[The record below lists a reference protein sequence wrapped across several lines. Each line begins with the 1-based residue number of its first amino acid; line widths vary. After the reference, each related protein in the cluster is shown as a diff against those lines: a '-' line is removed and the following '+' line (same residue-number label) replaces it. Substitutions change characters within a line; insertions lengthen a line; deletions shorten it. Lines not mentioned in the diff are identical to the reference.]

1 MPAQPDAA
9 GVRDPGAD
17 AGPSAQAA
25 HGAGPGAPPDLGA
38 LAALGE
44 PARRALY
51 AYIAAQGRP
60 VSRDEAA
67 GATGMRRATAAFHLE
82 RLVEDGL
89 LEAGFARLSGRTG
102 PGAGRTA
109 KLYSRAHRQI
119 DVSLPPRR
127 YAVAG
132 DILASAVE
140 EAQRRSVPIGEA
152 VTQAAERTGRQMAA
166 GSTGLADMLASLG
179 YEPRDAGPGETQLAN
194 CPFHELAVRH
204 RELVCT
210 LNLHLLRAALAGLG
224 APAQARLDPA
234 EGRCC
239 VTITPVG
246 PKPAATEP
254 SSRLTAG
261 RAHGPGITARL
272 PARDAGSGTARE
284 RR

>member
-1 MPAQPDAA
+1 MSDMPAQPDAA
-9 GVRDPGAD
+9 AIPDSGAARNRPEGYPGAAQVPGTEQAPGTELGPGAAQVPGTGADPGAE
-17 AGPSAQAA
+17 A
-25 HGAGPGAPPDLGA
+25 DLCA

-51 AYIAAQGRP
+51 AYVTTQGRP

-132 DILASAVE
+132 DILATAVE
-140 EAQRRSVPIGEA
+140 EAQRRSVPVGEA
-152 VTQAAERTGRQMAA
+152 VTQAAEQAGRQMAA
-166 GSTGLADMLASLG
+166 GAAGLADLLASFG

-194 CPFHELAVRH
+194 CPFHELVVRH

-210 LNLHLLRAALAGLG
+210 LNLHLLRGALAGLG
-224 APAQARLDPA
+224 TPAQARLDPA

-239 VTITPVG
+239 VTITP
-246 PKPAATEP
+246 E
-254 SSRLTAG
+254 G
-261 RAHGPGITARL
+261 RGASHR
-272 PARDAGSGTARE
+272 
-284 RR
+284 

>member
-1 MPAQPDAA
+1 MSDMPAQPDAA
-9 GVRDPGAD
+9 GVQDPGAD
-17 AGPSAQAA
+17 AAPSAQADLGA
-25 HGAGPGAPPDLGA
+25 APGAQAELAAGPGAPAELGA

-152 VTQAAERTGRQMAA
+152 VTQAAERAGRQMAA
-166 GSTGLADMLASLG
+166 GSAGLADMLARLG

-239 VTITPVG
+239 VTITPDG
-246 PKPAATEP
+246 AET
-254 SSRLTAG
+254 G
-261 RAHGPGITARL
+261 N
-272 PARDAGSGTARE
+272 D
-284 RR
+284 

>member
-1 MPAQPDAA
+1 MSDMPAQPDAA
-9 GVRDPGAD
+9 GVRDTGAD
-17 AGPSAQAA
+17 AGPGAQA
-25 HGAGPGAPPDLGA
+25 DLGA

-119 DVSLPPRR
+119 EVSLPPRR

-140 EAQRRSVPIGEA
+140 EAQRRPVPIGEA
-152 VTQAAERTGRQMAA
+152 VTQAAERAGRQMAA
-166 GSTGLADMLASLG
+166 GRAGLADMLAGLG
-179 YEPRDAGPGETQLAN
+179 YEPQDAGPGETQLTN

-210 LNLHLLRAALAGLG
+210 LNLHLLRAALAELG
-224 APAQARLDPA
+224 APARARLNPA

-239 VTITPVG
+239 VTITAG
-246 PKPAATEP
+246 EAA
-254 SSRLTAG
+254 AD
-261 RAHGPGITARL
+261 
-272 PARDAGSGTARE
+272 RD
-284 RR
+284 

>member
-1 MPAQPDAA
+1 MSDMPAQPDAA
-9 GVRDPGAD
+9 GVRDPGVD
-17 AGPSAQAA
+17 AGPSAGVDLGS
-25 HGAGPGAPPDLGA
+25 GAGAPADLGA

-119 DVSLPPRR
+119 EVSLPPRR

-132 DILASAVE
+132 DILASAAE
-140 EAQRRSVPIGEA
+140 EAQRRPVPIGEA
-152 VTQAAERTGRQMAA
+152 VTQAAERAGRQMAA
-166 GSTGLADMLASLG
+166 GRAGLADMLASLG
-179 YEPRDAGPGETQLAN
+179 YEPRDAGPGETQLTN

-210 LNLHLLRAALAGLG
+210 LNLHLLRAALAELG

-234 EGRCC
+234 DGRCC
-239 VTITPVG
+239 VSI
-246 PKPAATEP
+246 
-254 SSRLTAG
+254 TAG
-261 RAHGPGITARL
+261 EAEAD
-272 PARDAGSGTARE
+272 RD
-284 RR
+284 

>member
-1 MPAQPDAA
+1 MSSWPSPAMA
-9 GVRDPGAD
+9 GRHPS
-17 AGPSAQAA
+17 PSAQA
-25 HGAGPGAPPDLGA
+25 DVRA

-119 DVSLPPRR
+119 EVSLPPRR

-140 EAQRRSVPIGEA
+140 EAQRLSVPVGEA
-152 VTQAAERTGRQMAA
+152 VTRAAERAGRQVAA
-166 GSTGLADMLASLG
+166 RGGGLASVLASLA
-179 YEPRDAGPGETQLAN
+179 YQPRDTDTGEIQLAN
-194 CPFHELAVRH
+194 CPFHELAVHH
-204 RELVCT
+204 RDLVCT
-210 LNLHLLRAALAGLG
+210 LNLHLLRAALAELG
-224 APAQARLDPA
+224 VPARAQLDPA
-234 EGRCC
+234 EG
-239 VTITPVG
+239 
-246 PKPAATEP
+246 
-254 SSRLTAG
+254 
-261 RAHGPGITARL
+261 
-272 PARDAGSGTARE
+272 
-284 RR
+284 

>member
-1 MPAQPDAA
+1 MSDMPALPDAA
-9 GVRDPGAD
+9 AAGDPGA
-17 AGPSAQAA
+17 AT
-25 HGAGPGAPPDLGA
+25 DLGA

-51 AYIAAQGRP
+51 AYVAAQGRP

-67 GATGMRRATAAFHLE
+67 AATGMRRATAAFHLE

-132 DILASAVE
+132 DILACAVE
-140 EAQRRSVPIGEA
+140 EAQRRSVPVSET
-152 VTQAAERTGRQMAA
+152 VTRAAERAGRQMAA
-166 GSTGLADMLASLG
+166 GAVGLAGMLASLG
-179 YEPRDAGPGETQLAN
+179 YEPRDAGRGETQLTN

-210 LNLHLLRAALAGLG
+210 LNLHLLRAALAELG

-239 VTITPVG
+239 VTITPDGVRANPG
-246 PKPAATEP
+246 P
-254 SSRLTAG
+254 S
-261 RAHGPGITARL
+261 
-272 PARDAGSGTARE
+272 
-284 RR
+284 

>member
-1 MPAQPDAA
+1 MSDLPAQPDAA
-9 GVRDPGAD
+9 GVRDPGA
-17 AGPSAQAA
+17 GPDPGVNVGHCTEPDIGAAPAAQADT
-25 HGAGPGAPPDLGA
+25 GVGPAAQADLGA

-82 RLVEDGL
+82 RLVGDGL

-119 DVSLPPRR
+119 EVSLPPRR

-140 EAQRRSVPIGEA
+140 EAQLRSVPIGEA
-152 VTQAAERTGRQMAA
+152 VTRAAERAGRQMAA
-166 GSTGLADMLASLG
+166 GSAGLAGMLTSLG
-179 YEPRDAGPGETQLAN
+179 YEPRDAGPGGIQLAN
-194 CPFHELAVRH
+194 CPFHELVVRH

-210 LNLHLLRAALAGLG
+210 LNLHLLRAALAELG
-224 APAQARLDPA
+224 AHAQARLDPA

-239 VTITPVG
+239 VTITP
-246 PKPAATEP
+246 
-254 SSRLTAG
+254 AG
-261 RAHGPGITARL
+261 AE
-272 PARDAGSGTARE
+272 AGSGIARE
-284 RR
+284 R